1 MRFASKGFRLF
12 AVGAAL
18 VIVAIYFVHSSLITA
33 SEDAVERSARYDVA
47 WVGAGGRLEAAKLQM
62 ALASYISTKDP
73 QAAAQVAL

>member
-47 WVGAGGRLEAAKLQM
+47 WVGAGGRLSYFLHIPVYPTLVLQ
-62 ALASYISTKDP
+62 
-73 QAAAQVAL
+73 